1 MGLTKS
7 AMGAGA
13 FGKSEH
19 TAEETGVLIA
29 LAGNPNVGKSSVF
42 NRLTGSRQHTGNWAG
57 KTVVS
62 ARGSCRSRA
71 HSYNVIDLPGT
82 YSLLARSAEEELAR
96 DFICFGGAEAVV
108 LVCDAT
114 NLPRSMNL
122 LLQILESGAR
132 VLLCVNLMDE
142 ARRKHISLDLPLLS
156 RRLGIPV
163 VGISA
168 RERASRGELLQAMDS
183 LIGKPWEE
191 PFRPVYPTPLE
202 EAAAQIRLL
211 AEPLCRGRL
220 SPRWL
225 SLRLLEGDDGL
236 LHQADSFLNG
246 ALSAASVLREAV
258 ERERRSL
265 ADKGLERDA
274 LSDLMTE
281 TLVETGDRL
290 CRGVVGG
297 GSRAYGDRDRRI
309 DRLVTGRRLGYPL
322 MLLLL
327 ALVFYITIAGANG
340 LSAYLAALLFG
351 FQEKLD
357 FVFVSLAAPDWLRG
371 LLVDG
376 AWRVLAWVVSVMLPP
391 MAIFFPLFTLLE
403 DLGYLPRVAYNLDRP
418 FQRCGACGKMGLT
431 MCMGFGCNAAG
442 VVSCRII
449 DSERE
454 RLLAVLTNSLMPC
467 NGRFPML
474 IAILGMFFSAGIS
487 GKGAALVSALLLTLL
502 VLLAVLLTLALSRLL
517 TATVL
522 KGKPSS
528 FVLELPPYR
537 RPQIGSVLLHSVLDR
552 TLFVLGRAAAVAV
565 PAGMLLW
572 LMANVQPGGVSL
584 IARSAAF
591 LDPFGRL
598 IGMDGVILLAFLLG
612 LPANE
617 TVLPIALMGYTAQR
631 SLQEMGATAEIRILL
646 QQNGWTELTAIC
658 VLLFTLLH
666 WPCSTTLLTIRKETG
681 SWKWAGLA
689 ALLPTALGLML
700 CALLTGLA
708 RLLHMG

>member
-1 MGLTKS
+1 MGQTRNT
-7 AMGAGA
+7 MGRAA
-13 FGKSEH
+13 VK
-19 TAEETGVLIA
+19 TAEKGTRENGVTVA

-57 KTVVS
+57 KTVAN
-62 ARGSCRSRA
+62 ARGSCRSGKRN
-71 HSYNVIDLPGT
+71 YDMVDIPGT

-96 DFICFGGAEAVV
+96 DFICFGGADAVV
-108 LVCDAT
+108 LVCDGT

-122 LLQILESGAR
+122 LLQVMESTPR

-142 ARRKHISLDLPLLS
+142 VQRKEIRLDLPLLA

-163 VGISA
+163 IGISS
-168 RERASRGELLQAMDS
+168 REKGSRGQLLQALDAMPDT
-183 LIGKPWEE
+183 PPETV
-191 PFRPVYPTPLE
+191 FQPVYPAAV
-202 EAAAQIRLL
+202 EAAVSKLL
-211 AEPLCRGRL
+211 PVAAPLCGGKL

-225 SLRLLEGDDGL
+225 SLRLLEGDGSIL
-236 LHQADSFLNG
+236 KQADRFLDG
-246 ALSAASVLREAV
+246 AVTQSAALRE
-258 ERERRSL
+258 EL
-265 ADKGLERDA
+265 ARQRAYLKEQGLDSDS
-274 LSDLMTE
+274 LSDLLAE
-281 TLVETGDRL
+281 TLVRTGEKL
-290 CRGVVGG
+290 CSGVVTAREQG
-297 GSRAYGDRDRRI
+297 YTERDRRL

-327 ALVFYITIAGANG
+327 ALVLYITIAGANILSDG
-340 LSAYLAALLFG
+340 LASLLFSWEKKLDALL
-351 FQEKLD
+351 L
-357 FVFVSLAAPDWLRG
+357 LLMAPAWLRG

-376 AWRVLAWVVSVMLPP
+376 AYRVLAWVVSVMLPP

-403 DLGYLPRVAYNLDRP
+403 DLGYLPRVAFNLDRP

-442 VVSCRII
+442 VVGCRII

-454 RLLAVLTNSLMPC
+454 RLLAILTNSLVPC

-474 IAILGMFFSAGIS
+474 IAVLSMFFT
-487 GKGAALVSALLLTLL
+487 AAAANGWNTLLCALLLSGLILVSVLCTLL
-502 VLLAVLLTLALSRLL
+502 ASRLL

-537 RPQIGSVLLHSVLDR
+537 RPQIGSVLLHSLLDR
-552 TLFVLGRAAAVAV
+552 TLFVLGRAAAVAL

-572 LMANVQPGGVSL
+572 IMANVQRDGISL
-584 IARSAAF
+584 MARCAAL
-591 LDPFGRL
+591 LDPLGRFV
-598 IGMDGVILLAFLLG
+598 GMDGVILLAFLLG

-617 TVLPIALMGYTAQR
+617 TVLPIILMAYTAQG
-631 SLQEMGATAEIRILL
+631 SLQELGALSDIRL
-646 QQNGWTELTAIC
+646 QLVQNGWTGVTALC

-666 WPCSTTLLTIRKETG
+666 WPCSTTLLTIRREAG

-689 ALLPTALGLML
+689 ALIPTIGGMTV
-700 CALLTGLA
+700 CALVAAAA
-708 RLLHMG
+708 RLLGI